1 MACQKELPTDLTSSS
16 LSPFSALFT
25 DEETEARRRKPAFW
39 PQHFG
44 SQVLGSKLIW
54 MATHKSM
61 LRGPPWALRK
71 GRYRHRKQPGKTWF
85 GFPTAQAQGHPAGGW
100 FPEGLQNKPPLGLE
114 DGWPRG
120 GGAGG
125 GSVEVPPPDLGL
137 CPEAPGSCVQ
147 PGKGAA
153 SGSSPGDSHALLRVC
168 TDCGRGDWKQISP
181 TQPPAPSVLTV
192 HWSLL
197 LISASVRNVQ

>member
-25 DEETEARRRKPAFW
+25 DEETEARRWKPAFW

-100 FPEGLQNKPPLGLE
+100 FPEGLQNKPPLSLE

-120 GGAGG
+120 GGACRGAPFRPG
-125 GSVEVPPPDLGL
+125 AVSRGPWEL
-137 CPEAPGSCVQ
+137 C
-147 PGKGAA
+147 AA
-153 SGSSPGDSHALLRVC
+153 GQGSSLWLQPWRLTC
-168 TDCGRGDWKQISP
+168 TAQG
-181 TQPPAPSVLTV
+181 L
-192 HWSLL
+192 H
-197 LISASVRNVQ
+197 